1 MNLYLR
7 LIWVYLRALMQ
18 PVSSM
23 HDETTLELR
32 VLPNDL
38 DLNRHMNNGRFMT
51 ILDLA
56 IVNILVRTR
65 FMRVVRS
72 MGGYIIEGGALI
84 TFRQQLTPFS
94 KYRLKLRYLGCNAH
108 WHVFAFVFLN
118 SRGGVAA
125 KGLVKGGAVR
135 KRAGL
140 VSAQRIWQQ
149 FKTLYGQ
156 EVQPPVLP
164 AYAEEWLNLETSM
177 FQTPYFDDNS
187 DLMQLGAPEPQA
199 RPAA

>member
-7 LIWVYLRALMQ
+7 LMWVYLRALFQ
-18 PVSSM
+18 PKSSM
-23 HDETTLELR
+23 HELTTLEMR

-72 MGGYIIEGGALI
+72 LGGYIIEGGALI
-84 TFRQQLTPFS
+84 TFRQQLTPFA
-94 KYRLKLRYLGCNAH
+94 KYRLQLRYLGCNAH
-108 WHVFAFVFLN
+108 WHVFAFVFVN
-118 SRGGVAA
+118 HKGAVAA

-135 KRAGL
+135 KRRGL
-140 VSAQRIWQQ
+140 MQAQHIWQQ
-149 FKTLYGQ
+149 FKVLYGE
-156 EVQPPVLP
+156 EVTPPELP
-164 AYAEEWLNLETSM
+164 GYAEDWLNLETTI
-177 FQTPYFDDNS
+177 FQTPYGDDDDS
-187 DLMQLGAPEPQA
+187 DLAPFGLPEQQ
-199 RPAA
+199 PA